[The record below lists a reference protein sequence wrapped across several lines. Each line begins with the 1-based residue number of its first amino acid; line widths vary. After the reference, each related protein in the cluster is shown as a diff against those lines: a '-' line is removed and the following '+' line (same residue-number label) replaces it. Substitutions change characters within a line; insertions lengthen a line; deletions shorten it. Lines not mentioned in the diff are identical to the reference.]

1 MDCGRIFNKGQ
12 IKLVVFKGA
21 VSFQS
26 LRSSKEDCDIGV
38 CVCVCC
44 LVKKAGPPDGS
55 HFIGVVEEADAGLR
69 QPVTFSD
76 PDVSEAA
83 AELLPDV

>member
-1 MDCGRIFNKGQ
+1 MDRGRIFNKGL

-21 VSFQS
+21 VIS
-26 LRSSKEDCDIGV
+26 V

-55 HFIGVVEEADAGLR
+55 HFIGVVEKADAGLR
-69 QPVTFSD
+69 QPITFSD

-83 AELLPDV
+83 AELLPNV